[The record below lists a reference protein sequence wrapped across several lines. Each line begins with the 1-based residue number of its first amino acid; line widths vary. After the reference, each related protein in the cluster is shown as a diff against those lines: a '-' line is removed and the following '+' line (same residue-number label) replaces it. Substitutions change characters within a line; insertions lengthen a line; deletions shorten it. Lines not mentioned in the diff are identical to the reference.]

1 MQPGAKMQTLPK
13 FTIVRMLRAPFLRCL
28 VPLICL
34 AALAG
39 CETAT
44 GVSGGRAM
52 VAVPTT
58 AFYKYG
64 PAQTF
69 GPDFLLKQDTKVTV
83 LKRDWAFTR
92 VMTDD
97 GTAGYIASEDLKAAP
112 PEPPPPTGSSSG
124 VRTSSSGKPK
134 RSNVSSTPGSPLFD
148 MSDLP
153 ALPPDDE
160 LPKPAPDFRF

>member
-1 MQPGAKMQTLPK
+1 VEQAETIETLPT
-13 FTIVRMLRAPFLRCL
+13 FTMPRIPPALLLKCL
-28 VPLICL
+28 VVPTCI

-39 CETAT
+39 CAAT
-44 GVSGGRAM
+44 PVASGTRA
-52 VAVPTT
+52 VIAVPKA

-69 GPDFLLKQDTKVTV
+69 GPDFLLSQDVKVTV

-97 GTAGYIASEDLKAAP
+97 GTAGYIASEDLKPAP

-124 VRTSSSGKPK
+124 VRTQSGKPK
-134 RSNVSSTPGSPLFD
+134 RSNVQSVPDSLLFD

-153 ALPPDDE
+153 ALPADTNT
-160 LPKPAPDFRF
+160 PKPAPNFRF

>member
-1 MQPGAKMQTLPK
+1 MARTLP
-13 FTIVRMLRAPFLRCL
+13 AHFLKYPVLLTCL
-28 VPLICL
+28 VV
-34 AALAG
+34 LAG

-92 VMTDD
+92 VMTDE

-112 PEPPPPTGSSSG
+112 PEPPPSTSSPGG
-124 VRTSSSGKPK
+124 VRTSSRGKPR
-134 RSNVSSTPGSPLFD
+134 RSNVDSTPGSPLFD
-148 MSDLP
+148 MTDLP
-153 ALPPDDE
+153 ALPPDE
-160 LPKPAPDFRF
+160 LPKPAPEFRF

>member
-1 MQPGAKMQTLPK
+1 LKYPV
-13 FTIVRMLRAPFLRCL
+13 I
-28 VPLICL
+28 LICL
-34 AALAG
+34 AVLAG
-39 CETAT
+39 CETT
-44 GVSGGRAM
+44 PGVSGGRAL
-52 VAVPTT
+52 VAVSTT

-112 PEPPPPTGSSSG
+112 PEPPPMTGSASG
-124 VRTSSSGKPK
+124 VRTTSSGKPK
-134 RSNVSSTPGSPLFD
+134 RSNVESTPGSPLFD
-148 MSDLP
+148 MTDLP
-153 ALPPDDE
+153 ALPADE